1 MIKRLRLGLKFSLIL
16 GAVFVVSSL
25 LSGLL
30 LSRTANLSAQHQVAD
45 QAMLM
50 METMNS
56 IRDYTNS
63 RINPLLTAKYD
74 TEQDFIPESLPTFS
88 AREIFESVRTEKNYQ
103 NFLYKEASFNP
114 TNLRDRADRFE
125 LGVLERFRQQDDLTE
140 TEGFRGVGEN
150 SLFYVARPMR
160 VAKES
165 CLVCH
170 STPDRAPQ
178 SLIEAYGDENGFGW
192 HLNELVAAQIMYV
205 PATAVFSSYRR
216 QFALMMGVFVGS
228 FLLVILLINWLLR
241 RSVIQPIVPMARAA
255 QRLSNEQI
263 DSEADEAL
271 EIAQLGKITQRQDEI
286 GQLARLF
293 QDMVQSVCS
302 RERSWRQTLQKLH
315 YETDE
320 RKQLDLLQ
328 QMTGEINCRQ
338 LIERSRQAR
347 NQ

>member
-1 MIKRLRLGLKFSLIL
+1 M
-16 GAVFVVSSL
+16 VSSL

-30 LSRTANLSAQHQVAD
+30 LSRTANLSAQHQVTD

-63 RINPLLTAKYD
+63 RINPLITAKYD
-74 TEQDFIPESLPTFS
+74 TEQDFIPETLPTFS
-88 AREIFESVRTEKNYQ
+88 AREIFERVRTEKTYQ
-103 NFLYKEASFNP
+103 NFLYKEASPNP

-125 LGVLERFRQQDDLTE
+125 LGVLERFRQQPDLKE
-140 TEGFRGVGEN
+140 TEGFRGVGQN

-160 VAKES
+160 VAQES

-178 SLIEAYGDENGFGW
+178 SLVDTYGDQNGFNW
-192 HLNELVAAQIMYV
+192 HINELVAAQIMYV
-205 PATAVFSSYRR
+205 PATTVFSSYRR
-216 QFALMMGVFVGS
+216 QFTLMMGVFVSS
-228 FLLVILLINWLLR
+228 FLGVILLINWLLR
-241 RSVIQPIVPMARAA
+241 RSVIQPIIPMARAA

-263 DSEADEAL
+263 DTEADEAQ
-271 EIAQLGKITQRQDEI
+271 EIAQLSKITQRHDEI

-293 QDMVQSVCS
+293 QDMVQSICS
-302 RERSWRQTLQKLH
+302 RERTWRQTLQKLH

-320 RKQLDLLQ
+320 GKQLEMLQ
-328 QMTGEINCRQ
+328 QITGELNCKR
-338 LIERSRQAR
+338 LIERSRQVR
-347 NQ
+347 SDSSPLRD